1 VVHQPIECRVLFPC
15 LLIEVR
21 YGEDSL
27 RVIAVTDQHVFI
39 GGDRRARESDIGFG
53 FDAFMVL
60 DADRAGDEKRCDH
73 FGWVQFG
80 GPFKAAP
87 GLGVILGQKRPSASS
102 WRAAARASSD
112 RARGSANLKGVIMDA
127 SATDGM
133 AFWTRPLHSAFSP
146 LLSTGGNAFRGSP
159 KRRDAMEALTRRP
172 PGK

>member
-21 YGEDSL
+21 YREDSL

-53 FDAFMVL
+53 FDAFTVL

-73 FGWVQFG
+73 FGWAQFG

-87 GLGVILGQKRPSASS
+87 GLGVILGQKRTPPQPQFMARRGPGCIRQSARERKPERVHHGRVGHR
-102 WRAAARASSD
+102 WY
-112 RARGSANLKGVIMDA
+112 GVLDA
-127 SATDGM
+127 PATL
-133 AFWTRPLHSAFSP
+133 R
-146 LLSTGGNAFRGSP
+146 LLAPAVN
-159 KRRDAMEALTRRP
+159 RR
-172 PGK
+172 